1 MESYRTVFEASTG
14 EYEEKRS
21 RFIGALCPVSNE
33 DEAMQFISEIRSQ
46 NREARHN
53 VHAFVIKENGISRFS
68 DDGEPHGTAGKPVL
82 DVINGAELKNV
93 CLVVTRYFGG
103 ILLGTGGLCRAY
115 SAAAKAAVEAAKIV
129 TMQPHKRFV
138 IECDYQ
144 QYNRLAPFIE
154 KSGGTVE
161 KVEYTEKVTVT
172 CYFKAELCEKFLD
185 GLREMFS
192 GNLVARCVGEDFAPV
207 FLNF

>member
-1 MESYRTVFEASTG
+1 MESYRTVLNVSIG

-21 RFIGALCPVSNE
+21 RFIGTLAPVKSE
-33 DEAMQFISEIRSQ
+33 EEAERFIAKVRAE

-53 VHAFVIKENGISRFS
+53 VHAFVVRENGFSRFS

-82 DVINGAELKNV
+82 DVINGFELKDV

-115 SAAAKAAVEAAKIV
+115 SAAAKLAAENAQIV
-129 TMQPHKRFV
+129 TMQPQKCFV
-138 IECDYQ
+138 TMCDYQ
-144 QYNRLAPFIE
+144 QYNRLEPFII
-154 KSGGTVE
+154 KNGGNIASVDYGE
-161 KVEYTEKVTVT
+161 KVSVTY
-172 CYFKAELCEKFLD
+172 YFRTELCEMYLN

-192 GNLVARCVGEDFAPV
+192 ASLTAECIGEDFAPV
-207 FLNF
+207 L